1 MSLVD
6 SILLLRKIGIGRELL
21 AKEILSAYFDIR
33 KQGPEEDEDED
44 DFSIDGL
51 LYRKLET
58 FWLDLCDDEGW
69 NELDEQERGHICALN
84 DLAYML
90 TFVYENWSSNQAT
103 KIESFQKAQLVLS
116 GISPELN
123 NWFSLYKSIA
133 SEWLDYSS
141 LREFNLQ
148 IFQSE
153 SLSKPGN
160 SKSDYVWKI
169 IVTAEAISEGFF
181 DSLEDIETLANQS
194 EWNEGANFLRE
205 LKILENQTIDEWS
218 AASWDEFG
226 FTKLD
231 ALLWSSIG
239 YDTFYAITA
248 LKDGFTYNNCALF
261 YTAKMTVTK
270 SNLRRW
276 GKAENA
282 EQIYDAVDRGFPD
295 IETYLPYKNSGI
307 SYDQVCEALNSISD
321 QVERSQQLLAVEL
334 FSMGFSAQDI
344 PDWLSTNLPSSTI
357 ADFFSASISSE
368 SAKEWL
374 KQGFAAS
381 DAIAWSK
388 FLPSPIEAAK
398 WRRANIS
405 FDHVKFFIELGI
417 NDVETALDWEVA
429 LPLKEIKKWI
439 ENGFKPEEAAAWRIL
454 GFGPVSASEW
464 IAKGFQGASVAEP
477 WIQAQFKLDDATN
490 WASRSIN
497 CADARK
503 WIAKGISPEIAQ
515 RRQNAGIKP

>member
-6 SILLLRKIGIGRELL
+6 SILLLRKIGIGRELQ
-21 AKEILSAYFDIR
+21 AQEILSSYLDNFESD
-33 KQGPEEDEDED
+33 EESE
-44 DFSIDGL
+44 FSIDEL
-51 LYRKLET
+51 LYKRLET
-58 FWLDLCDDEGW
+58 YWLDLCDDGGW
-69 NELDEQERGHICALN
+69 NELTDEERGQIYALN

-116 GISPELN
+116 GMCPELN

-148 IFQSE
+148 IFHSE
-153 SLSKPGN
+153 SLSKPEK
-160 SKSDYVWKI
+160 SKSDYVWKFI
-169 IVTAEAISEGFF
+169 ATAEALSDGYF
-181 DSLEDIETLANQS
+181 DSLEEVENLANQS
-194 EWNEGANFLRE
+194 EWIEGSNFLRE
-205 LKILENQTIDEWS
+205 LKILENQTIDEWN

-248 LKDGFTYNNCALF
+248 MKEGFTYNNCALF
-261 YTAKMTVTK
+261 YTAKMAVTK

-276 GKAENA
+276 GKAEDA

-295 IETYLPYKNSGI
+295 IKTYLPYKNSQI
-307 SYDQVCEALNSISD
+307 SYDQVCEALNSLPDEI
-321 QVERSQQLLAVEL
+321 ERSHQLLAVEL
-334 FSMGFSAQDI
+334 FSMGFSAQEI

-368 SAKEWL
+368 SAKEWH
-374 KQGFAAS
+374 KQGFTAS
-381 DAIAWSK
+381 EAIAWSRL
-388 FLPSPIEAAK
+388 LPSPIDAARWK
-398 WRRANIS
+398 KANIS
-405 FDHVKFFIELGI
+405 FDHAQFFIGLG
-417 NDVETALDWEVA
+417 VSEVRLALDWESA

-439 ENGFKPEEAAAWRIL
+439 DWNFGPQEAAAWRNL
-454 GFGPVSASEW
+454 GFGPISASEW
-464 IAKGFQGASVAEP
+464 IAKGFQNASDAEP
-477 WIQAQFKLDDATN
+477 WILAQFKLDDAAI
-490 WASRSIN
+490 WATRSIK
-497 CADARK
+497 CEDARK